1 MLARVDR
8 MPIDTS
14 VWSLY
19 VVRCADE
26 SLYTGITTDVSRR
39 LREHQRGTR
48 GARYLRGRAPLTL
61 EFSVVVGDRGAAS
74 RAENSVKRLS
84 KSEKERLLR
93 SPENLR
99 RKVLDYAIG

>member
-1 MLARVDR
+1 
-8 MPIDTS
+8 MPIDNP

-39 LREHQRGTR
+39 LREHQAGTR

-61 EFSVVVGDRGAAS
+61 EFSVAVGNRGAAS

-99 RKVLDYAIG
+99 RKVLDYASG

>member
-1 MLARVDR
+1 
-8 MPIDTS
+8 MPADTP

-26 SLYTGITTDVSRR
+26 SLYTGITTDVARR
-39 LREHQRGTR
+39 FREHQGGVR

-61 EFSVVVGDRGAAS
+61 EFSVVVGNRGAAS
-74 RAENSVKRLS
+74 RAESGVKRLS
-84 KSEKERLLR
+84 KGEKERLLR

-99 RKVLDYAIG
+99 RKILDYASD

>member
-1 MLARVDR
+1 
-8 MPIDTS
+8 MPTDNS

-19 VVRCADE
+19 VLRCADE

-39 LREHQRGTR
+39 LREHQDGGR

-74 RAENSVKRLS
+74 RAEYGVKRLS
-84 KSEKERLLR
+84 KREKERLLR
-93 SPENLR
+93 SPESLR
-99 RKVLDYAIG
+99 RKVLDYASD